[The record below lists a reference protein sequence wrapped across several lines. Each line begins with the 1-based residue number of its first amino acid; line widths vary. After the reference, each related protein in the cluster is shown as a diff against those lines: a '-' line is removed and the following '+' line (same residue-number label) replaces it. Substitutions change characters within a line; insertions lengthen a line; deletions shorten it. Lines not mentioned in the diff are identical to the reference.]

1 MKLPNF
7 VQKDRQKKIEFHWR
21 RRRQLQFAFVDD
33 KFFVWRRQSRRFV
46 IDFVVFVHVVVDVGV
61 VTVGQ
66 RGSVWKH
73 FFADRN
79 RMSSEQRRR
88 RAVVVTRRRFGLHR
102 LEPVTAARLDHAAVG
117 RRVMKLRRRRDS
129 TLRGDAVRRDRF
141 VDVDDDAAR
150 RRRRLSDS
158 AAAVVNGVG
167 TVGGDQGLD
176 SFVQIQDVILQQKN
190 DPLEQVVNPNLT
202 RWRHIHHEWE
212 ALDDSSSRDKNA
224 LSYCSVIY
232 VKIPVQFMWHLF

>member
-1 MKLPNF
+1 
-7 VQKDRQKKIEFHWR
+7 
-21 RRRQLQFAFVDD
+21 
-33 KFFVWRRQSRRFV
+33 
-46 IDFVVFVHVVVDVGV
+46 
-61 VTVGQ
+61 
-66 RGSVWKH
+66 
-73 FFADRN
+73 
-79 RMSSEQRRR
+79 MSSEQRRR

-129 TLRGDAVRRDRF
+129 TLRGDAVRRDGF

-176 SFVQIQDVILQQKN
+176 SFVQIQDVILQEKN
-190 DPLEQVVNPNLT
+190 KMA
-202 RWRHIHHEWE
+202 H
-212 ALDDSSSRDKNA
+212 
-224 LSYCSVIY
+224 
-232 VKIPVQFMWHLF
+232 